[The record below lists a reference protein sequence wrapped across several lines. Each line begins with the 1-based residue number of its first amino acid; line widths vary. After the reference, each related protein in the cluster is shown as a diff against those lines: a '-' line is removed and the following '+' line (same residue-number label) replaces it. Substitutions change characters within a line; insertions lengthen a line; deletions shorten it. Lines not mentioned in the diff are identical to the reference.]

1 MVAESRP
8 DFTLEFRV
16 ESGSVE
22 PEEEMR
28 HEAGSRLRE
37 LTYDHTDIVGASVA
51 VEELTGSETPHLYE
65 ARVVVYMR
73 PNNLTVTEKASDA
86 LQALQQTLS
95 TMERRV
101 REERAQ
107 LREKQRGQ
115 A

>member
-16 ESGSVE
+16 ESESVE

-28 HEAGSRLRE
+28 READRRLRE
-37 LTYDHTDIVGASVA
+37 LTYDHNDIVGAAVA

-65 ARVVVYMR
+65 ARVVAYMR
-73 PNNLTVTEKASDA
+73 PNNLTVVEKASEA
-86 LQALQQTLS
+86 LQALQNALS

-101 REERAQ
+101 REERAR

-115 A
+115 T

>member
-1 MVAESRP
+1 MAESLP

-16 ESGSVE
+16 ESESVE

-28 HEAGSRLRE
+28 READSRLRE
-37 LTYDHTDIVGASVA
+37 LTYDHSDIVGAAVA

-65 ARVVVYMR
+65 TRVVVYMR
-73 PNNLTVTEKASDA
+73 PNNLTAVEKAPEAMQS
-86 LQALQQTLS
+86 LQNALS
-95 TMERRV
+95 TMEREV
-101 REERAQ
+101 REERAR